1 MVPYLQV
8 FGEMFVIT
16 KNKTGKI
23 SAKLENKG
31 EYGML
36 CGYTDERS
44 PSTYRI
50 LLEALLSVLP
60 GCYLQSRSRALR
72 VSIAYLP
79 GLKSIKSKK
88 KKDSN
93 AN

>member
-1 MVPYLQV
+1 LSP
-8 FGEMFVIT
+8 
-16 KNKTGKI
+16 
-23 SAKLENKG
+23 EN
-31 EYGML
+31 
-36 CGYTDERS
+36 TDEYDKTTINNAPRLNEVS
-44 PSTYRI
+44 MLRFSI
-50 LLEALLSVLP
+50 LIVLEALLSVLP

-88 KKDSN
+88 KKNSS